1 MKDSEYHAHPALGS
15 TSIKTMATSTP
26 RSYWAK
32 HVDPNRVPFIP
43 TDAMRQGSLVDC
55 LITCPE
61 EFNQKYVVI
70 PDDAP
75 KKPTS
80 TQLSAKKPSDATVEA
95 IQFWDNFNNSVG
107 ERDVISQEW
116 LDIALKIREV
126 LCADAFVGPVL
137 AMQRQS
143 QIAYFWI
150 DEVHGIECK
159 YKPDL
164 EPEDGSLFDLK
175 KGATAKPSLFERQAY
190 SLGYDVQLDHYRKG
204 FNLLHKKPPTRCG
217 FIAYEW
223 KWPHDC
229 ALILVD
235 KDYLELGRE
244 RRSSAID
251 KILMC
256 DESGLYPSHGE
267 TTITRPRFTL
277 TGGGASGESE
287 IDPSDEIQ
295 LF

>member
-15 TSIKTMATSTP
+15 TSIKTMATGTP

-32 HVDPNRVPFIP
+32 HVDPNREPFAP

-61 EFNQKYVVI
+61 EFQQKYVVI

-80 TQLSAKKPSDATVEA
+80 TQLSAKKPSEATIEA

-116 LDIALKIREV
+116 FYTALDIRTV
-126 LCADAFVGPVL
+126 LETDATIGPVL

-143 QIAYFWI
+143 QVPYFWI

-190 SLGYDVQLDHYRKG
+190 SLGYDIQLNHYSKG

-235 KDYLELGRE
+235 KDYLELGHK
-244 RRSSAID
+244 RRSLAID
-251 KILMC
+251 KILKC

-267 TTITRPRFTL
+267 ATITRPKFTL
-277 TGGGASGESE
+277 TGGSASGESE